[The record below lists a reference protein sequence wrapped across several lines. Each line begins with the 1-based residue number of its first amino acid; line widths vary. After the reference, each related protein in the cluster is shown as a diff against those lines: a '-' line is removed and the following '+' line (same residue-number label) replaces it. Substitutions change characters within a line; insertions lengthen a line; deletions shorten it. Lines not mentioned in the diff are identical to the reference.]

1 MKEIILVSDNP
12 GKIKEYQEKLKNY
25 KVIPYKDILA
35 IEYIPETGSTFKENA
50 FLKADTVYR
59 MLNKPCIADDSGLIV
74 NALPNDLGVKSK
86 RFSKEETDQANNA
99 LLLEKLK
106 DEMDRSAYFQTV
118 ICLIVPNQAPQFFS
132 GKVHGRILEN
142 PRGNSGFGYDPLFE
156 VEDLNLTLAQMSI
169 EQKNKISHRARAM
182 DKLLEVINQ

>member
-25 KVIPYKDILA
+25 KVIPYKDVLD

-59 MLNKPCIADDSGLIV
+59 ILKKPCIADDSGLVV
-74 NALPNDLGVKSK
+74 NALPYDLGVKSK
-86 RFSKEETDQANNA
+86 RFSKDQTDQANNA

-118 ICLIVPNQAPQFFS
+118 ICLIIPNQPPQYFS
-132 GKVHGRILEN
+132 GKVHGHILEK
-142 PRGNSGFGYDPLFE
+142 PKGKGGFGYDPLFE
-156 VEDLNLTLAQMSI
+156 VDGLNITLAQMSI

-182 DKLLEVINQ
+182 DKLLEVISQ